1 VKVTSE
7 TLPERQVRLQIEVD
21 AERHARAMEEAY
33 RRLAPRV
40 QIRGFRPG
48 KAPRPLIEKQLGR
61 HRLLDEALDILLPDV
76 YREAIDEQDLSPVA
90 NPSVELVSH
99 EPLVFSATVPLQPVI
114 DLGDYTSLRLPRE
127 KPTVSDEQMEEA
139 ITDLR
144 RRYGT
149 VEPVDRPAQKGDV
162 VRGDLRAE
170 VEGETL
176 FAQEEIEYRL
186 RDESLASLPGLA
198 DAVVGLKKG
207 DAVEKTVDV
216 AADFADS
223 RLAGKKAT
231 YKIAV
236 HDVKE
241 EKLAPLDDSFA
252 KEVGEGFES
261 LQALRDR
268 VRADLQRQADDAA
281 LHSYEHAVVDALV
294 ETVKLE
300 YPAVLLEREIDHI
313 LDDQANLDPRDPQA
327 QALYLARMGK
337 SEQEV
342 RDSAREEAEQRL
354 RRSLVL
360 SEFAEAENITVDDA
374 AVEAELQSM
383 AASAGEQSEAMMR
396 LFGSESGRES
406 ISRSLFSRRTLA
418 RLVEIA
424 GAEGEPAKRRPA
436 KPRRS
441 APRRAE

>member
-149 VEPVDRPAQKGDV
+149 GDDR
-162 VRGDLRAE
+162 
-170 VEGETL
+170 
-176 FAQEEIEYRL
+176 
-186 RDESLASLPGLA
+186 
-198 DAVVGLKKG
+198 
-207 DAVEKTVDV
+207 
-216 AADFADS
+216 
-223 RLAGKKAT
+223 AT
-231 YKIAV
+231 
-236 HDVKE
+236 
-241 EKLAPLDDSFA
+241 S
-252 KEVGEGFES
+252 
-261 LQALRDR
+261 
-268 VRADLQRQADDAA
+268 
-281 LHSYEHAVVDALV
+281 
-294 ETVKLE
+294 
-300 YPAVLLEREIDHI
+300 
-313 LDDQANLDPRDPQA
+313 
-327 QALYLARMGK
+327 
-337 SEQEV
+337 
-342 RDSAREEAEQRL
+342 
-354 RRSLVL
+354 RRS
-360 SEFAEAENITVDDA
+360 
-374 AVEAELQSM
+374 
-383 AASAGEQSEAMMR
+383 
-396 LFGSESGRES
+396 
-406 ISRSLFSRRTLA
+406 
-418 RLVEIA
+418 
-424 GAEGEPAKRRPA
+424 
-436 KPRRS
+436 
-441 APRRAE
+441 